1 MAGVCKDTIGKKF
14 GRLLAIERVDDY
26 INKNGKI
33 AVMYSCICDC
43 GNKIKTSGTKLR
55 TGAKKSCGCI
65 PKEVLAIRNKRPDGQ
80 HSFTRMYT
88 NYKKNACARGF
99 SFELSK
105 EDFKYL
111 TKQRCKYCNVEPA
124 YIIKAT
130 HGGGDYIYNGI
141 DRINNNLG
149 YIEGNC
155 ATCCG
160 VCNIMKTTHTEQ
172 FFIEHIKKIYHN
184 I

>member
-1 MAGVCKDTIGKKF
+1 MPGQVKDIVGLKFNRLFVKKRVETTCYPS
-14 GRLLAIERVDDY
+14 GRNK
-26 INKNGKI
+26 IN
-33 AVMYSCICDC
+33 YSCLCDC
-43 GNKIKTSGTKLR
+43 GKEIVTQGTNLR
-55 TGAKKSCGCI
+55 TGRKKSCGCI
-65 PKEVLAIRNKRPDGQ
+65 PKEILKARNKHPEGQ
-80 HSFTRMYT
+80 HSFTKMYA
-88 NYKKNACARGF
+88 NYKKNAHARGF

-172 FFIEHIKKIYHN
+172 FFIEHIKKILQN
-184 I
+184 Q